1 MTDRLTFRN
10 GTPDDLDL
18 MVTWAAQEGWNPG
31 ARDAECFYAADPAG
45 FWVARRDGEIA
56 ACMSLVTYDAAF
68 AFLGFYITR
77 PDLRGQGIG
86 YTLWKHGLADCKAHT
101 IGLDGVVDQQDNY
114 RKSGFTLA
122 HRNIRYGGVPTG
134 VSVSGPDETHKPIT
148 SVPFD
153 ALAAY
158 DRSLFPAHRTGF
170 LSAWLSTPGH
180 IGLVALKNEQICGY
194 GVIRPSKDGNKIGPL
209 FAEDTQTA
217 TSLFD
222 APVAKVPGETVIL
235 DPPEPNKDA
244 VSLCLARGLSP
255 VFETARM
262 YRGDAPK
269 LPIQNIFG
277 ITSFELG

>member
-1 MTDRLTFRN
+1 MTDQLTFRI

-31 ARDAECFYAADPAG
+31 ARDAECFHAADPSG
-45 FWVARRDGEIA
+45 FWVARRNGEIA

-86 YTLWKHGLADCKAHT
+86 YALWTHALAASKAET

-114 RKSGFTLA
+114 RKSGFALA

-134 VSVSGPDETHKPIT
+134 VSGPDESHKPIT
-148 SVPFD
+148 SVPFY
-153 ALAAY
+153 ALATY
-158 DRSLFPAHRTGF
+158 DRSLFPAPRTGF
-170 LSAWLSTPGH
+170 LSAWFSTPGH
-180 IGLVALKNEQICGY
+180 FGLVAQKNEQICGY

-209 FAEDTQTA
+209 FAQDAQTA

-222 APVAKVPGETVIL
+222 ALVAKVPGETVFL

-244 VSLCLARGLSP
+244 VALCLARGLSP

-269 LPIQNIFG
+269 LLIQNIFG

>member
-77 PDLRGQGIG
+77 PDLRGKASVTRSGSMR
-86 YTLWKHGLADCKAHT
+86 LADCKAHT

-134 VSVSGPDETHKPIT
+134 DSASGRDPQTH
-148 SVPFD
+148 
-153 ALAAY
+153 Y
-158 DRSLFPAHRTGF
+158 
-170 LSAWLSTPGH
+170 
-180 IGLVALKNEQICGY
+180 IGAI
-194 GVIRPSKDGNKIGPL
+194 
-209 FAEDTQTA
+209 
-217 TSLFD
+217 
-222 APVAKVPGETVIL
+222 
-235 DPPEPNKDA
+235 
-244 VSLCLARGLSP
+244 
-255 VFETARM
+255 
-262 YRGDAPK
+262 
-269 LPIQNIFG
+269 
-277 ITSFELG
+277 